1 MRWFTDTKLWFHFIS
16 LLARHRT
23 CPVNPVS
30 QQWHDTAS
38 VRSEWGRARVIEV
51 EGVKQNDKGWGE
63 SGGKHWML
71 VSHVLACMWDWTPQY
86 FPQSAFVSGC
96 TLQKQKQKNK
106 SKKNQVTLC
115 NNAPLQIK
123 CNYRKKTLWHK
134 VNKKNVKR
142 HTANQDIGHFNV
154 WLPCSS
160 EFKGRVWQPA
170 DSYISFFWCIQK
182 MDV

>member
-1 MRWFTDTKLWFHFIS
+1 MIYRYKALVSFYLSARPASHMPSESSQSTMTWHSKREKWVRKSESDRGWGGETEWQRVRGERGKTLDACFT
-16 LLARHRT
+16 
-23 CPVNPVS
+23 
-30 QQWHDTAS
+30 
-38 VRSEWGRARVIEV
+38 RARLYVGLNTTI
-51 EGVKQNDKGWGE
+51 
-63 SGGKHWML
+63 
-71 VSHVLACMWDWTPQY
+71 
-86 FPQSAFVSGC
+86 FPTISFCVWLHAA
-96 TLQKQKQKNK
+96 KKKQKNK
-106 SKKNQVTLC
+106 NKKNQVTLC